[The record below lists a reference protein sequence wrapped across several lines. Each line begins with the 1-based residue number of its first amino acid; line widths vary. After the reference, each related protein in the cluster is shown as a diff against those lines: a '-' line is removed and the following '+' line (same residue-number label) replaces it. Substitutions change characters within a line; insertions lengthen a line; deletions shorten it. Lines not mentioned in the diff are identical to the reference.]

1 MKKLSLHIPLER
13 KPEQFPAAEAVVEK
27 VVSLSGAQFSRLRN
41 HPLDDHEE
49 IAKAKPYMW
58 SDGRQAHYHVTVY
71 SEISQRFY
79 AVFSGICCTK
89 ICRISVPSLYQF
101 WRTQPW

>member
-1 MKKLSLHIPLER
+1 MLKHLPDRLFLYPNETRKDDLMKKLSLHIPLER

-49 IAKAKPYMW
+49 IPNTKAILSGNSQSKKKRN
-58 SDGRQAHYHVTVY
+58 GGHRRQR
-71 SEISQRFY
+71 SRE
-79 AVFSGICCTK
+79 
-89 ICRISVPSLYQF
+89 
-101 WRTQPW
+101 